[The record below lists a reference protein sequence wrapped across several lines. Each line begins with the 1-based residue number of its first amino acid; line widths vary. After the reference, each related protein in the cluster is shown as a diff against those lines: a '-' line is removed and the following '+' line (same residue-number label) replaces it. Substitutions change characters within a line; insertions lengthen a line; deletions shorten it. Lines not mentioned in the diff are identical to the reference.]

1 MTHYFLQSYCQR
13 RRHRGGGREGRRQL
27 LCDRIAAFPQKLPI
41 LSWNKKVC
49 RLLRFSPGFF
59 FSFGKFVFCTCEN
72 HNSLRDFWSFRPPFG
87 FFLCRFVP
95 YVRKSM
101 IYVEINDTENIYFTA
116 FDNTC
121 ETVQ

>member
-1 MTHYFLQSYCQR
+1 MIGLLPSLRNCQFYPGTRRSAASSGFLR
-13 RRHRGGGREGRRQL
+13 
-27 LCDRIAAFPQKLPI
+27 
-41 LSWNKKVC
+41 V
-49 RLLRFSPGFF
+49 F

-101 IYVEINDTENIYFTA
+101 IYVEMNDTENIYFTA

-121 ETVQ
+121 GTVQ